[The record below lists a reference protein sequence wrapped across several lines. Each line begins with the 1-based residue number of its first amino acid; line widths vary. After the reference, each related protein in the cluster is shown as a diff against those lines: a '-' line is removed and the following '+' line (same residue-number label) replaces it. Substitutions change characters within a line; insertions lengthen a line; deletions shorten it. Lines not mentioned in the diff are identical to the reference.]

1 MTSDPIVLPLV
12 DDGLGNSAY
21 LVDLGDGRALAVDPS
36 RDLRALRRAAGQGGM
51 TVAYTADTHLHAD
64 FVTGA
69 LDLAVDEG
77 ARVLA
82 AADRNREY
90 PHTPLGD
97 DDEVDVGGLV
107 LKAMATPGHTH
118 EHLAYELRDGSRAIG
133 VFTGGSL
140 LVGSAARTD
149 LVSPERTEE
158 LARAQYRSLQRLAHL
173 DDTVAVWPTHGAG
186 SFCSAPSG
194 SGRTSTIG
202 QERAS
207 NALLRAASE
216 DDFVEQLLGSLGS
229 YPPYFDR
236 LGEVNR
242 RGPTVIGRPA
252 ELPGLGAVHV
262 ARLQAAGAEV
272 VDVRPIAD
280 FSVGHVPGAL
290 SIPLRL
296 SFATWLGWLVDPN
309 RPLVVVRADDQDP
322 AEVVWQ
328 ARKIGYEW
336 LAGELAGGMDA
347 WTRAGRPVAT
357 VPLVAPGELAGTT
370 VLDVRQDDEYVS
382 GHVPG
387 ARHIELGDLPSHADG
402 LPVGPTVVMC
412 GHGERAMGA
421 ASLLTRQGRGDVAVL
436 AGGPED
442 WARDTGQLLH
452 VDS

>member
-1 MTSDPIVLPLV
+1 MTSDPLVLPIV

-21 LVDLGDGRALAVDPS
+21 LVDLGGGRALAVDPS
-36 RDLRALRRAAGQGGM
+36 RDLRALCRAAGQRGL
-51 TVAYTADTHLHAD
+51 TVAYAADTHLHAD

-69 LDLAVDEG
+69 LDLAAGEG

-82 AADRNREY
+82 AAEGNREY

-107 LKAMATPGHTH
+107 LKALATPGHTH
-118 EHLAYELRDGSRAIG
+118 EHLAYELRDGSRTIG

-173 DDTVAVWPTHGAG
+173 DDTVVVWPTHGAG

-252 ELPGLGAVHV
+252 GLPGLGAFHV

-290 SIPLRL
+290 SIPLRV

-328 ARKIGYEW
+328 ARKIGYEG

-347 WTRAGRPVAT
+347 WTRAGRPVAS
-357 VPLVAPGELAGTT
+357 VPLVTPGELAGAT
-370 VLDVRQDDEYVS
+370 VLDVRQDDEYAS

-387 ARHIELGDLPSHADG
+387 AQHIELGDLPSRTDG
-402 LPVGPTVVMC
+402 LPIGPTVVMC

-421 ASLLTRQGRGDVAVL
+421 ASLLARAGRGDVAVL